1 MLGVF
6 CKTFTSNDKYPLRDC
21 VNLLSPIEMQLSLK
35 AIIFSD
41 FFVPFLESK
50 LKFKHFE
57 NKDDCDAY
65 FVSEITECERLGQIS
80 LKKAPFQNTL

>member
-1 MLGVF
+1 MFRSTL
-6 CKTFTSNDKYPLRDC
+6 TANDNHPVQDC
-21 VNLLSPIEMQLSLK
+21 ENLSSPIQINLSLEPK
-35 AIIFSD
+35 FVSD
-41 FFVPFLESK
+41 LFVPFLESA

-57 NKDDCDAY
+57 NKDDRDAY